1 MFDNVFNISCNTL
14 TFNMQN
20 FIIWSVVNFN
30 EITAVWTTLPCLNAY
45 TGRAPK
51 YLLGWNRTLPQVRL
65 HGFQAV
71 GSLINWSYFAEWIS
85 CMYQFSKC
93 LFGALTTTTF
103 VAPFYHMIKTSLFF
117 KQFYNMHEI
126 NIEVLCWIVMRL
138 KKKERIKI
146 KSIYL
151 NENGW

>member
-1 MFDNVFNISCNTL
+1 MLDNVYNISCNTL

-20 FIIWSVVNFN
+20 FVIWSVVNFN
-30 EITAVWTTLPCLNAY
+30 EIAAVWTTLPCLNAY

-51 YLLGWNRTLPQVRL
+51 YLLGWNPTLPQVRL

-85 CMYQFSKC
+85 CMYQFFKC

-117 KQFYNMHEI
+117 KQYAWNQHWSTLLNSDEI
-126 NIEVLCWIVMRL
+126 K